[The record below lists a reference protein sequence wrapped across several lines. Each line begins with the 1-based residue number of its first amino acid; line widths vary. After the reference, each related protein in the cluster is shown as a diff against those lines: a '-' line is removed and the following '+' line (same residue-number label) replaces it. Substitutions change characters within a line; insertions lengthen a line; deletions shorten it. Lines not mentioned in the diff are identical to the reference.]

1 MNCEEVRSY
10 LTDYL
15 DKTLDVA
22 TTTRVATHIIS
33 CPPCRAETS
42 EISDCIQQVAGLPL
56 VDPPL
61 GFAQRVMAHVRD
73 IEPEPSIW
81 QRWFLPFGNK
91 VPLQAA
97 ALVVVAVLAGFLYQ
111 KEDRLKNLS
120 GSEMSSRLNSPAPQA
135 AKTEVAAASP
145 QVDESMNAPAAPETS
160 ASNKP
165 SETVPLKK
173 NKSASTDAQV
183 PTAMA
188 DKSAA
193 EPRQEERIVVKRA
206 PIPVQEV
213 SNPRD
218 SGRTWGDT
226 FGFDFGVPSSMLRQ
240 PVRRFEAANLE
251 RSVAPLLERSADI
264 EFVVRRHASQ
274 RREQADGLSAAS
286 LRKSADTDGATAS
299 SATGVAQGSAAATK
313 IESIAEIRF
322 YNVAPEHFDS
332 FKKDL
337 TQESMIETESKLS
350 LREKEMIAQSA
361 RPLLIK
367 VTILPPA
374 AADSSAAPR

>member
-1 MNCEEVRSY
+1 
-10 LTDYL
+10 
-15 DKTLDVA
+15 
-22 TTTRVATHIIS
+22 
-33 CPPCRAETS
+33 
-42 EISDCIQQVAGLPL
+42 
-56 VDPPL
+56 
-61 GFAQRVMAHVRD
+61 
-73 IEPEPSIW
+73 
-81 QRWFLPFGNK
+81 
-91 VPLQAA
+91 
-97 ALVVVAVLAGFLYQ
+97 
-111 KEDRLKNLS
+111 
-120 GSEMSSRLNSPAPQA
+120 
-135 AKTEVAAASP
+135 
-145 QVDESMNAPAAPETS
+145 
-160 ASNKP
+160 
-165 SETVPLKK
+165 VPLKK

-350 LREKEMIAQSA
+350 LREKEMIVQSA

>member
-22 TTTRVATHIIS
+22 TTTRVATHIIA

-42 EISDCIQQVAGLPL
+42 EISDCVQQIAELPL

-61 GFAQRVMAHVRD
+61 GFAQRLMAHVRE
-73 IEPEPSIW
+73 IEPERSIW
-81 QRWFLPFGNK
+81 QRWLLPIGSR

-97 ALVVVAVLAGFLYQ
+97 AVVVVAVMAGFLYQ
-111 KEDRLKNLS
+111 KEDLLKIPGENQMARS
-120 GSEMSSRLNSPAPQA
+120 VNSPAPQA
-135 AKTEVAAASP
+135 AKIGVGITIPQADKSTIAPTTPRTAAI
-145 QVDESMNAPAAPETS
+145 T
-160 ASNKP
+160 KP
-165 SETVPLKK
+165 VENVPLKK
-173 NKSASTDAQV
+173 NQPASTEAQIQ
-183 PTAMA
+183 TAMA
-188 DKSAA
+188 DKSAP
-193 EPRQEERIVVKRA
+193 EPRQEESIAVKRP

-218 SGRTWGDT
+218 SGRIWGDT
-226 FGFDFGVPSSMLRQ
+226 FGFDFGVPSSTFRQ
-240 PVRRFEAANLE
+240 PVRRFESANFE
-251 RSVAPLLERSADI
+251 KSVAPLLERSADI

-299 SATGVAQGSAAATK
+299 SAPVAAQGSATAAK

-337 TQESMIETESKLS
+337 AQESLIESESKLS

-361 RPLLIK
+361 RPFLIK
-367 VTILPPA
+367 VTILPPV
-374 AADSSAAPR
+374 ADSSAAPR

>member
-22 TTTRVATHIIS
+22 TTTRVATHIIA

-42 EISDCIQQVAGLPL
+42 EIADCVQQVASLPL
-56 VDPPL
+56 VDAPL

-81 QRWFLPFGNK
+81 QRWFLPFGSR

-97 ALVVVAVLAGFLYQ
+97 AVVLVAIMAGFLYQ
-111 KEDRLKNLS
+111 KGDRLKNLG
-120 GSEMSSRLNSPAPQA
+120 GSEMAGSVNSPAPQA

-145 QVDESMNAPAAPETS
+145 QADESMNAPAAPRRSTS
-160 ASNKP
+160 SKP
-165 SETVPLKK
+165 AETVPLKK
-173 NKSASTDAQV
+173 NKSASTDAQIQ
-183 PTAMA
+183 TAMV

-193 EPRQEERIVVKRA
+193 EPRQEESIVVKRA

-218 SGRTWGDT
+218 SSRTWGDT

-240 PVRRFEAANLE
+240 PMRRFESANSG
-251 RSVAPLLERSADI
+251 RSVTPLLERSADI

-274 RREQADGLSAAS
+274 RRDQADGLSASS
-286 LRKSADTDGATAS
+286 LRKSADTDAPAGN
-299 SATGVAQGSAAATK
+299 SATVVAQGSAAATK

-337 TQESMIETESKLS
+337 AQESMIETESKLS
-350 LREKEMIAQSA
+350 LREKELIAQSA
-361 RPLLIK
+361 RPFLIK